1 MSEKRSSFKILLQDW
16 KISYRF
22 AIKNVISFI
31 LGTLGVIIVT
41 VLLMGVLFAIV
52 APLFILAIGF
62 DNLVVLFTILAADFS
77 SISGAALFG
86 ILAVFL
92 LPIAAPMLVAVGALF
107 GMGREIV
114 ESEGTTAQGVFAWY
128 KSKFLQLAGGGIIMF
143 VLAIL
148 PVGLVF
154 IFAGP
159 IVFMPPAST
168 AIPAFSAGGAIYL
181 TVVMGL
187 LSMVFPAIIDGHSV
201 LEALRVSLR
210 MSTKYFDRVF
220 SVWISLIGIPILVTL
235 PLTLTPYVIGMGIF
249 AVSVLGLYGVAVVSF
264 LIFIHFPAA
273 VIALSRIYM
282 VLSGVDGTEHHE
294 TQPDIQLVG
303 DV

>member
-1 MSEKRSSFKILLQDW
+1 MSQKQSSIKTLLQDLR
-16 KISYRF
+16 ISYRF

-31 LGTLGVIIVT
+31 LGTLGVIVVT
-41 VLLMGVLFAIV
+41 VLLMGVLLAII

-62 DNLVVLFTILAADFS
+62 DNLVLLFTALATDFS

-86 ILAVFL
+86 IIAVFL

-148 PVGLVF
+148 PVGLLF

-159 IVFMPPAST
+159 IVFMNPTGAV
-168 AIPAFSAGGAIYL
+168 IPAFSAGGAIYL

-187 LSMVFPAIIDGHSV
+187 LSMMFPAIIDGHSI
-201 LEALRVSLR
+201 LDALRVSLS
-210 MSTKYFDRVF
+210 MSTRYFDRVF
-220 SVWISLIGIPILVTL
+220 SVWISLIGIPILATL

-249 AVSVLGLYGVAVVSF
+249 TISVLSIYGLVIGLF

-273 VIALSRIYM
+273 VIALSRVYM
-282 VLSGVDGTEHHE
+282 VLSGVDGTEHDE